1 VAATAD
7 GPAEQTNPHPR
18 KAAMTT
24 MTHPAQHSTEWWDGL
39 LHVCG
44 PFDDVVAT
52 ERLAELILPRIPQR
66 MLRREADL
74 ALNRVVAA
82 LIKPTPELRATAL
95 KVTER
100 LESLLLKR
108 GDQDDDPGVRES
120 RAVCHL
126 MRQQYAAAA
135 AAAEPSA
142 GTEKLLHAIFAS
154 LRSSTL
160 HTTFTIELLKRG
172 QDPEQAV
179 RSGRALGT
187 YRWWPDWLRSVAT
200 DLALQGRL
208 DSDIITALDR
218 SAFAEL
224 NVIQARMAR
233 KLIDGDT
240 ELAGVAA
247 SRLVAIG
254 KPDAAAAL
262 LRGDLEAIAM
272 ASKLT
277 LNVAEASRMRN

>member
-1 VAATAD
+1 
-7 GPAEQTNPHPR
+7 
-18 KAAMTT
+18 MTT
-24 MTHPAQHSTEWWDGL
+24 MTHPDPHSPEWWDGL
-39 LHVCG
+39 LHYCG
-44 PFDDVVAT
+44 DFDSAVAT

-74 ALNRVVAA
+74 ALTRVVSS
-82 LIKPTPELRATAL
+82 LIRPTPELQAAAL

-100 LESLLLKR
+100 LETLLIKR
-108 GDQDDDPGVRES
+108 RDLGQDDEPGVRES
-120 RAVCHL
+120 RAICHL
-126 MRQQYAAAA
+126 MRQRYGAAAA
-135 AAAEPSA
+135 DAEASV
-142 GTEKLLHAIFAS
+142 GMDKLLHAIFAS

-160 HTTFTIELLKRG
+160 HTAFTIELLKRG

-179 RSGRALGT
+179 RAGRALGT

-208 DSDIITALDR
+208 DSEIITSLDR

-224 NVIQARMAR
+224 NVLQARMAR

-247 SRLVAIG
+247 SRLVSIG
-254 KPDAAAAL
+254 KPDVAAAL

-277 LNVAEASRMRN
+277 LNVAETSRLRG